1 METLRKGS
9 KGLIVEYW
17 QEFMKNLELYT
28 YKVDGDFGN
37 LTHNATII
45 LITTLMI

>member
-37 LTHNATII
+37 LTHNATIKFQ
-45 LITTLMI
+45 